1 MLKIN
6 CLYVKPAARLLLLVV
21 FSSCVKGTFAQSPFK
36 ADLEEVKVYSTRV
49 DQLTNETG
57 RDITIISHN
66 EIRQLPVDSPE
77 ELLRYLP
84 GMVVQSR
91 NGFGVQ
97 SDISMRGS
105 TFSQVLVL
113 IDGMRLND
121 PLTAHFNGYL
131 PVSLSEIDR
140 IEIIRG
146 PATAMYGSDA
156 VGGVINIITKTF
168 SGNNDQPSV
177 ADGRLS
183 YGQHNLI
190 SGDAGGFLNGK
201 KLKLGG
207 GLMVNQ
213 SDGQVLPSGENADF
227 NLKTAS
233 LSGTYQFSRH
243 WKASLRSAYDY
254 RNFNA
259 QYFYTRSPYDE
270 SREQV
275 NTWWNQ
281 LQVSHAGR
289 LSSTNFSLA
298 YKATRDSFLFNPA
311 FTASVHQTKFIN
323 GQLNHTINFKQ
334 NLKLGLG
341 AQTDLRTIESNDR
354 GDHQDKHIGTYAVL
368 FFKPAA
374 SVNLTGSLRGDYDD
388 NFGFELLPQVSGS
401 WELKKWTIRASVG
414 RSIRGADFTERYVSN
429 NLPGPLPELR
439 NVGNPNLKAET
450 AWSYEAGTDYQPADW
465 FTAKLTF
472 FRRNAQNMIDYV
484 ITNESQIPNNANLTQ
499 GADYFYAQNIYKL
512 NTEGAELA
520 MIANKNLGL
529 ALSLSGMLGYS
540 YFYSFN
546 GQDIISKYIANHP
559 KHLVTANLLLSSD
572 RFRMGINGLW
582 KERTP
587 DEDQASGF
595 VLQKKYSVW
604 NTSLDVNVYKQKLWA
619 GIQINNLFD
628 TQYSDIMGASMPGR
642 WIMAGIK
649 WRFVR

>member
-6 CLYVKPAARLLLLVV
+6 CLYLKPAGRLLLLVL
-21 FSSCVKGTFAQSPFK
+21 FSACVKGTFAQSPFK
-36 ADLEEVKVYSTRV
+36 ADLKEVKVYSTRV

-168 SGNNDQPSV
+168 SGDDKQPSV

-213 SDGQVLPSGENADF
+213 SDGQALPSGENADF
-227 NLKTAS
+227 ILKTAS
-233 LSGTYQFSRH
+233 LSGTYQFSPH

-259 QYFYTRSPYDE
+259 RYFYTRSPYDE

-275 NTWWNQ
+275 NTSWNQ
-281 LQVSHAGR
+281 LQISHAGR
-289 LSSTNFSLA
+289 LSSTSFNLA
-298 YKATRDSFLFNPA
+298 YKTTRDSFLFNPA
-311 FTASVHQTKFIN
+311 FTASVHQTKFLN

-341 AQTDLRTIESNDR
+341 AQTDLRTIKSNDR
-354 GDHQDKHIGTYAVL
+354 GDHQDKHVGTYTVL

-401 WELKKWTIRASVG
+401 WELQKWTFRASVG
-414 RSIRGADFTERYVSN
+414 RSI
-429 NLPGPLPELR
+429 
-439 NVGNPNLKAET
+439 
-450 AWSYEAGTDYQPADW
+450 
-465 FTAKLTF
+465 
-472 FRRNAQNMIDYV
+472 
-484 ITNESQIPNNANLTQ
+484 
-499 GADYFYAQNIYKL
+499 
-512 NTEGAELA
+512 
-520 MIANKNLGL
+520 
-529 ALSLSGMLGYS
+529 
-540 YFYSFN
+540 
-546 GQDIISKYIANHP
+546 
-559 KHLVTANLLLSSD
+559 
-572 RFRMGINGLW
+572 
-582 KERTP
+582 
-587 DEDQASGF
+587 
-595 VLQKKYSVW
+595 
-604 NTSLDVNVYKQKLWA
+604 
-619 GIQINNLFD
+619 
-628 TQYSDIMGASMPGR
+628 
-642 WIMAGIK
+642 
-649 WRFVR
+649 